1 MDCCAE
7 HAGGVNDIDHVGAD
21 VFWTFAGEHE
31 ERSEENCL
39 VFETGFVR
47 GDSVQDRL

>member
-1 MDCCAE
+1 VDCCAE

-31 ERSEENCL
+31 KRSEENCE
-39 VFETGFVR
+39 VFEAGFIR